1 MPVPIVVLVF
11 AVVAAG
17 FASTWRSL
25 FVAWTDFYSHGFL
38 VAPYGFWLAWSR
50 RHEVPSP
57 ARPWFAIVGVALVL
71 SLGWLLGRIA
81 LLQIVHQTMLPLIL
95 ASWALAVFGRGA
107 RPVVAAAAVML
118 LLAVPLLTAFVPLL
132 QSVTVSANAALLAVS
147 GLKAEITGTFIRI
160 PEGLFEVADGCAG
173 SAFFAAGISLAA
185 MYVSLMRTSRQAAVV
200 VVLSAVVLSLV
211 TNWLRVFGLI
221 LVGHWTNMQHP
232 LINDHGWYGW
242 VIFAAVQPLW
252 LWISAKA
259 EKRWPHAPH
268 EIGGESPLSG
278 VDWRVVAGASLACL
292 TGPALALALQARPR
306 AAAPATLPDLA
317 AISLSDAPALV
328 QPGQWTPSAIAGQQH
343 LQAIVR
349 NGPTAVQVDR
359 VIFSNQQQGAELVGT
374 DRHLGDSVEVLT
386 DEVTAFSTTPVRL
399 VRQAI
404 VRYKGGVRLVWYWY
418 RVAGVGTTQSMKAK
432 LLEIPAGIIGSSPSE
447 FVAVSTPCGPRDCA
461 DAARALRAVLT
472 RP

>member
-11 AVVAAG
+11 TVVAAG

-25 FVAWTDFYSHGFL
+25 FVAWNDFYSHGFL
-38 VAPYGFWLAWSR
+38 IAPYGFWLVWSR
-50 RHEVPSP
+50 RHEI
-57 ARPWFAIVGVALVL
+57 ARRVCPWWAMVGVALAL
-71 SLGWLLGRIA
+71 SLGWLLGQIA

-132 QSVTVSANAALLAVS
+132 QSVTVSANALLLAAW

-173 SAFFAAGISLAA
+173 SAFFAASISLAA

-200 VVLSAVVLSLV
+200 IVLSAVLLSLV

-252 LWISAKA
+252 LWIAARA
-259 EKRWPHAPH
+259 EQRWPHAPH
-268 EIGGESPLSG
+268 ERVVPSPIGH

-306 AAAPATLPDLA
+306 AAAPATLPEFPTVALA
-317 AISLSDAPALV
+317 NAPTTAR
-328 QPGQWTPSAIAGQQH
+328 PGQWTPSAISGQRH
-343 LQAIVR
+343 VQALMRDGATPI
-349 NGPTAVQVDR
+349 QIDR
-359 VIFSNQQQGAELVGT
+359 VIFTDQRQGGELIGT
-374 DRHLGDSVEVLT
+374 DRHLGDSVAVLT
-386 DEVTAFSTTPVRL
+386 DQVTAFSTLPMRL

-404 VRYKGGVRLVWYWY
+404 VRHRDGVRLVWYWY
-418 RVAGVGTTQSMKAK
+418 RVAGVSTTQSMKAK
-432 LLEIPAGIIGSSPSE
+432 LLEIPAGITGSPPSE
-447 FVAVSTPCGPRDCA
+447 FVAISTPCGPRDCA
-461 DAARALRAVLT
+461 DAARSLQALLT